1 MNLKLL
7 VVGGTGF
14 IGYHVAKRAICK
26 GFDVYSI
33 SRNRPVPLREV
44 KGVKYKFLD
53 LLNYQ
58 DLKKFLNNKKI
69 DYVINTSGCINH
81 TLFKDGGNHVFENHF
96 SATKNLINLLDREHL
111 KCFIHLGSS
120 DEYGKNISPIS
131 EIQRESPISPYSFA
145 KVATSYLLQMLKIT
159 EQFPAIILRL
169 FLVYGPAQDK
179 ERFLPN
185 LIINSL
191 KNNNISI
198 TLGEQ
203 IRDYCY
209 IEDVLNAIFLSFDNR
224 NNALGNVINIAS
236 GNPIKIKE
244 MVCKVNSLIGKGKPL
259 FGSIKYRENESMSL
273 YADINKAKKLLNWKP
288 IYKID
293 EGLKETI
300 NWYRENGFC

>member
-1 MNLKLL
+1 
-7 VVGGTGF
+7 
-14 IGYHVAKRAICK
+14 
-26 GFDVYSI
+26 
-33 SRNRPVPLREV
+33 
-44 KGVKYKFLD
+44 
-53 LLNYQ
+53 
-58 DLKKFLNNKKI
+58 
-69 DYVINTSGCINH
+69 
-81 TLFKDGGNHVFENHF
+81 
-96 SATKNLINLLDREHL
+96 
-111 KCFIHLGSS
+111 
-120 DEYGKNISPIS
+120 
-131 EIQRESPISPYSFA
+131 
-145 KVATSYLLQMLKIT
+145 MLKIT

-191 KNNNISI
+191 KNKNIPI

-209 IEDVLNAIFLSFDNR
+209 VEDVLNAIFLLFDNR
-224 NNALGNVINIAS
+224 NNALGNIINIAS
-236 GNPIKIKE
+236 GNPVKIKE
-244 MVCKVNSLIGKGKPL
+244 IVSKVNSLIGKGKPL

-300 NWYRENGFC
+300 NWYKENGFC